1 VRLPNFLIEVG
12 GFAVTGSGPG
22 QNAPRDK
29 MLANSSSSYADGIKG
44 NDPHAYAFGSFLEEG
59 TNTLVNMFLSGE
71 TDSLRNDGS
80 VSFTGSLSAVCHNPP
95 ASEGTTV
102 KIRSNLLFIAE
113 TNIVSPD
120 KT

>member
-12 GFAVTGSGPG
+12 GFAATGSGPG
-22 QNAPRDK
+22 QNSPRDK

-44 NDPHAYAFGSFLEEG
+44 YDPHVFAFGSFLEEG
-59 TNTLVNMFLSGE
+59 ANTQVHMFLSG
-71 TDSLRNDGS
+71 DDNVLRGDGS
-80 VSFTGSLSAVCHNPP
+80 ISFTGSLSAVCHNPP

-113 TNIVSPD
+113 TNKISPD